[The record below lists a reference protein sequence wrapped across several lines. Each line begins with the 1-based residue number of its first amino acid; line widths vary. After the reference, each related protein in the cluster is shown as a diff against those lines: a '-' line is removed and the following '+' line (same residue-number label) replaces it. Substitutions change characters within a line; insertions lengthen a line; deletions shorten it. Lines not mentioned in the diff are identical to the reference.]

1 MQSKNEINSEW
12 IRQALIVYGGLIGV
26 GVIVLQALISTPS
39 LDLAALISIIS
50 FAVAIPLLAI
60 MVLIYHAQTQYR
72 YASYPWYLTLIILLG
87 QGGAFMGVLAAF
99 WHVSWIAGILLAVS
113 AIVGLITYA
122 IYMKQLERD
131 NASQPASDAAKGR

>member
-12 IRQALIVYGGLIGV
+12 IRQALIVYGGLIGI

-39 LDLAALISIIS
+39 LDLASLISIVS
-50 FAVAIPLLAI
+50 FAVSIPLLAI

-99 WHVSWIAGILLAVS
+99 WHVSWI
-113 AIVGLITYA
+113 
-122 IYMKQLERD
+122 
-131 NASQPASDAAKGR
+131 